1 MSIGRFLWWKF
12 SGNAPA
18 LSRVLRRQW
27 PSVMKYDYCLKILIL
42 NIYIQ
47 PICTIYSQPFSSSWF
62 ACCRRLVSGT
72 RRRTHHHKKEEFLD
86 EEELCPESYF
96 REWRNFVK
104 KISTEKNW
112 KVIIISKEI
121 WLSIKSSDIEYLH
134 SANLS
139 WI

>member
-1 MSIGRFLWWKF
+1 MKIPRNSPPPLC
-12 SGNAPA
+12 SAPA
-18 LSRVLRRQW
+18 LFRALRRQW

-62 ACCRRLVSGT
+62 ACCWRLVNGT
-72 RRRTHHHKKEEFLD
+72 WRRTHHHKKEELLD
-86 EEELCPESYF
+86 EEELCPASYF
-96 REWRNFVK
+96 RKWRNFVK